1 MLVALGWLFLGATS
15 AQASDLDPDL
25 KRAFDELAPPG
36 GAAWRSAG
44 ESFLGS
50 TGAFR

>member
-25 KRAFDELAPPG
+25 KRAFDELAQSLE
-36 GAAWRSAG
+36 AFDRSA
-44 ESFLGS
+44 
-50 TGAFR
+50 AD